1 MFKSKEKREIERK
14 IRIRKSKTVVQSY
27 IHKLEHL
34 QKRVFSHGKEYAKL
48 GEQRMVRNQASKYL
62 ALESRIHSAKKLILL
77 MEEAEIQRELVN
89 VSGSFIQFSKD
100 IVNSIA
106 DAPKV
111 EDMTKAH
118 LKFEEAMT
126 KVEGIEEALN
136 AVLDASSEGILSGE
150 AFGEEKI
157 EEVAKLLEG
166 EAGAEESEMG
176 SKKDT
181 ELDEE
186 IEKKMKNIED
196 MMKK

>member
-1 MFKSKEKREIERK
+1 MFKSKEKMEIERK
-14 IRIRKSKTVVQSY
+14 IRIRKSKTVIQNY
-27 IHKLEHL
+27 ISKLERL

-48 GEQRMVRNQASKYL
+48 GEQQMVKNQASKYL
-62 ALESRIHSAKKLILL
+62 ALENRIHQAKKLMLL

-111 EDMTKAH
+111 DDIAKVH
-118 LKFEEAMT
+118 VKFEEAMT

-136 AVLDASSEGILSGE
+136 TVLDASSEGILSGE
-150 AFGEEKI
+150 AFSEDKI

-166 EAGAEESEMG
+166 EAGAEESEI
-176 SKKDT
+176 DT

-186 IEKKMKNIED
+186 IEKKMKNIEE

>member
-1 MFKSKEKREIERK
+1 MFKSKEKIEIERK

-27 IHKLEHL
+27 ISKLERL

-48 GEQRMVRNQASKYL
+48 GEQQMVKNQASKYL
-62 ALESRIHSAKKLILL
+62 ALESRIHQAKKLMLL

-111 EDMTKAH
+111 DDLAKVH
-118 LKFEEAMT
+118 VKFEEAMT

-136 AVLDASSEGILSGE
+136 TVLDASSEGILSGE
-150 AFGEEKI
+150 AFGEDKI

-166 EAGAEESEMG
+166 EAGTEESEID
-176 SKKDT
+176 S
-181 ELDEE
+181 ELDKE
-186 IEKKMKNIED
+186 IEKKMKNIEE

>member
-1 MFKSKEKREIERK
+1 MFKSKEKLEIERK
-14 IRIRKSKTVVQSY
+14 IRIRKSKTVIQNY
-27 IHKLEHL
+27 ISKLERL

-48 GEQRMVRNQASKYL
+48 GEQQMVKNQASKYL
-62 ALESRIHSAKKLILL
+62 ALEHRIHQAKKLMLL

-111 EDMTKAH
+111 DDLAKAH
-118 LKFEEAMT
+118 VKFEEAMT
-126 KVEGIEEALN
+126 KVECIEEALN
-136 AVLDASSEGILSGE
+136 TVLDASSEGILSGE
-150 AFGEEKI
+150 AFGEDKI

-166 EAGAEESEMG
+166 EAGAEESEID
-176 SKKDT
+176 S
-181 ELDEE
+181 ELDKE
-186 IEKKMKNIED
+186 IEKKMKNIEE

>member
-1 MFKSKEKREIERK
+1 MFKSKEKLEIERK

-27 IHKLEHL
+27 ISKLERL

-48 GEQRMVRNQASKYL
+48 GEQQMVRNQASKYL
-62 ALESRIHSAKKLILL
+62 ALENRIHQAKKLMLL

-100 IVNSIA
+100 IINSIA

-111 EDMTKAH
+111 DDLAKAH
-118 LKFEEAMT
+118 VKFEEAMT
-126 KVEGIEEALN
+126 KVESIEEALN
-136 AVLDASSEGILSGE
+136 TVLDASSEGILSGE
-150 AFGEEKI
+150 AFGEDKI

-166 EAGAEESEMG
+166 EAGAEESEID
-176 SKKDT
+176 S
-181 ELDEE
+181 ELDKE
-186 IEKKMKNIED
+186 IEKKMKNIEE

>member
-1 MFKSKEKREIERK
+1 MFKSKEKLEIERK

-27 IHKLEHL
+27 ISKLERL
-34 QKRVFSHGKEYAKL
+34 QKRVFSQGKEYAKL
-48 GEQRMVRNQASKYL
+48 GERKMVHNQASKYL
-62 ALESRIHSAKKLILL
+62 ALENRIHQAKKLLLL

-111 EDMTKAH
+111 DDIAKVH
-118 LKFEEAMT
+118 VKFEEAMT

-136 AVLDASSEGILSGE
+136 TVLDASSEGILSGE
-150 AFGEEKI
+150 TFGEDKI
-157 EEVAKLLEG
+157 EEVSKLLEG
-166 EAGAEESEMG
+166 EAGAEEKEIAS
-176 SKKDT
+176 
-181 ELDEE
+181 ELDNE
-186 IEKKMKNIED
+186 IEKKMKKIED

>member
-1 MFKSKEKREIERK
+1 MFKSKEKMEIERK
-14 IRIRKSKTVVQSY
+14 IRIRKSKTVIQSY
-27 IHKLEHL
+27 ISKLERL

-48 GEQRMVRNQASKYL
+48 GEQQMVKNQASKYL
-62 ALESRIHSAKKLILL
+62 ALENRIHQAKKLMLL

-111 EDMTKAH
+111 DDLAKVH
-118 LKFEEAMT
+118 VKFEEAMT

-136 AVLDASSEGILSGE
+136 TVLDASSEGILSGE
-150 AFGEEKI
+150 AFGEDKI

-166 EAGAEESEMG
+166 EAGAEESEID
-176 SKKDT
+176 S
-181 ELDEE
+181 EIDEE
-186 IEKKMKNIED
+186 IEKKMKNIEE

>member
-1 MFKSKEKREIERK
+1 MFKSKGKKEIERK
-14 IRIRKSKTVVQSY
+14 IRIRKSKTVVQNY
-27 IHKLEHL
+27 VHKLEHL
-34 QKRVFSHGKEYAKL
+34 QKRVFNHGKQYAKL
-48 GEQRMVRNQASKYL
+48 GEKGMVKSQASKYL
-62 ALESRIHSAKKLILL
+62 ALEGRIHQAKKLLLL

-111 EDMTKAH
+111 DDMAKAH

-136 AVLDASSEGILSGE
+136 TVLDASSEGILSGE
-150 AFGEEKI
+150 VFGEDKI

-166 EAGAEESEMG
+166 EAGAEEKEAD
-176 SKKDT
+176 SK
-181 ELDEE
+181 LDKE
-186 IEKKMKNIED
+186 IEKKMKNIEE

>member
-1 MFKSKEKREIERK
+1 MFKSKEKMEIERK
-14 IRIRKSKTVVQSY
+14 IRIRKSKTVIQNY
-27 IHKLEHL
+27 ISKLERL

-48 GEQRMVRNQASKYL
+48 GEQQMVKNQASKYL
-62 ALESRIHSAKKLILL
+62 ALESRIHQAKKLMLL

-111 EDMTKAH
+111 DDIAKVH
-118 LKFEEAMT
+118 VKFEEAMT

-136 AVLDASSEGILSGE
+136 TVLDASSEGILSGE
-150 AFGEEKI
+150 AFGEDKI

-166 EAGAEESEMG
+166 EAGAEESEI
-176 SKKDT
+176 DT

-186 IEKKMKNIED
+186 IEKKMKNIEE

>member
-1 MFKSKEKREIERK
+1 MFKSKGKKEIERK
-14 IRIRKSKTVVQSY
+14 IRIRKSKTVVQNY
-27 IHKLEHL
+27 VHKLEHL
-34 QKRVFSHGKEYAKL
+34 QKRVFNHGKQYAKL
-48 GEQRMVRNQASKYL
+48 GEKGMVKSQASKYL
-62 ALESRIHSAKKLILL
+62 ALEGRIHQAKKLLLL

-111 EDMTKAH
+111 DDMAKAH

-136 AVLDASSEGILSGE
+136 TVLDASSEGILSGE
-150 AFGEEKI
+150 AFGEDKI

-166 EAGAEESEMG
+166 EAGAEESELDKG
-176 SKKDT
+176 
-181 ELDEE
+181 LDEE
-186 IEKKMKNIED
+186 IDKKMKNIED

>member
-1 MFKSKEKREIERK
+1 
-14 IRIRKSKTVVQSY
+14 
-27 IHKLEHL
+27 
-34 QKRVFSHGKEYAKL
+34 
-48 GEQRMVRNQASKYL
+48 
-62 ALESRIHSAKKLILL
+62 

-111 EDMTKAH
+111 DDMAKAH

-136 AVLDASSEGILSGE
+136 TVLDASSEGILSGE
-150 AFGEEKI
+150 AFGEDKI

-166 EAGAEESEMG
+166 EAGAEESE
-176 SKKDT
+176 
-181 ELDEE
+181 LDKGLDKE
-186 IEKKMKNIED
+186 IDKKMKNIEE

>member
-1 MFKSKEKREIERK
+1 MFKSKEKMEIERK
-14 IRIRKSKTVVQSY
+14 IRIRKSKTVIQNY
-27 IHKLEHL
+27 ISKLERL

-48 GEQRMVRNQASKYL
+48 GEQQMVKNQASKYL
-62 ALESRIHSAKKLILL
+62 ALENRIHQAKKLMLL

-111 EDMTKAH
+111 DDIAKVH
-118 LKFEEAMT
+118 VKFEEAMT

-136 AVLDASSEGILSGE
+136 TVLDASSEGILSGE
-150 AFGEEKI
+150 VFGEDKI

-166 EAGAEESEMG
+166 EAGAEESEID
-176 SKKDT
+176 S
-181 ELDEE
+181 ELDKE
-186 IEKKMKNIED
+186 IEKKMKNIEET
-196 MMKK
+196 MTK